1 MELEFS
7 GKDIIMKGKELNSL
21 DKKVIKL
28 VKLIDFEYVII
39 SGYIA
44 ILFGRSRATEDV
56 DMFIRADKEEFYAFY
71 NLLSKNNFYIINAEN
86 KEEGY
91 EFLHEGIALRI
102 AENGEFMPNFELKL
116 PKREID
122 RITMRDKI
130 KVKLDNYELNISEIE
145 LQIAFKLFL
154 GSEKDY
160 LDSKHLYNTFE
171 NYLDKKK
178 LYNYIKLLGVN
189 ISVAERILKIKIP

>member
-21 DKKVIKL
+21 DRKVIKL
-28 VKLIDFEYVII
+28 VNLIDFEYVII
-39 SGYIA
+39 SGYVS

-56 DMFIRADKEEFYAFY
+56 DMFIRVEKEEFYAFY
-71 NLLSKNNFYIINAEN
+71 DRLSKNNFYIINAEN

-91 EFLHEGIALRI
+91 EFLKEGIALRI
-102 AENGEFMPNFELKL
+102 AENGEFIPNFELKL

-130 KVKLDNYELNISEIE
+130 TVRLGNHKLNISEIE

-160 LDSKHLYNTFE
+160 LDSKHLYNIFE
-171 NYLDKKK
+171 SHFDKKK
-178 LYNYIKLLGVN
+178 LYHYIKLLGVN
-189 ISVAERILKIKIP
+189 IDVAERILKI